1 MVDKSGLARAGAA
14 SVEYVRR
21 FGSLL
26 FAHVERF
33 YETRMEKAQ
42 MRLAPTSRAGDPRRL
57 TEFQRRR
64 G

>member
-1 MVDKSGLARAGAA
+1 MADKSQLARAIAA

-33 YETRMEKAQ
+33 YEARMERAQ
-42 MRLAPTSRAGDPRRL
+42 MRLAPTSRAGGPKGD
-57 TEFQRRR
+57 
-64 G
+64 

>member
-1 MVDKSGLARAGAA
+1 MADKSRLARAIAA

-33 YETRMEKAQ
+33 YEARMEKAQ
-42 MRLAPTSRAGDPRRL
+42 MRLAPTSRVGDPRRL
-57 TEFQRRR
+57 TDFQRRQ